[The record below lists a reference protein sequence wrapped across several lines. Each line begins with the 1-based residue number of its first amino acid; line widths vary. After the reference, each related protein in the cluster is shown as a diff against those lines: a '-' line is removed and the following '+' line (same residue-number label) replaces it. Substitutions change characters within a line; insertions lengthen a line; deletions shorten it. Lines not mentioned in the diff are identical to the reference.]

1 MSTRHRTIGRRS
13 LARLG
18 LALPL
23 AAVLLAVLAGPAAA
37 HGVGVGL
44 RPTNYLTTVT
54 AITPALP
61 ALDVRILE
69 AGDKIELTNRT
80 GQEVVVL
87 GYNSEPY
94 LRIGPAG
101 VYRNERSPTTYQNR
115 FSTPPKASQIPPD
128 LSPSATP
135 EWRRI
140 GPGPTAVWHDHR
152 SHREGLETP
161 PEVRQAPGRRHV
173 VVPNWQ
179 IPVRQGSRTFI
190 ISGTITWVPG
200 PSPWP
205 WVLGAVLLCAG
216 VILASHTRRW
226 REALVAAT
234 SAAVVADVLHT
245 AGSWIASTASSAVK
259 TYGMSVSAAAWVV
272 GALAVVRL
280 LRGRDEAA
288 RPYLLLAG
296 VFLLL
301 AGGVLDLPTLGR
313 SQLPSALGP
322 TATRAVVTVVLG
334 LGAGIVFVALRGLPE
349 PPRRRAGS
357 GRPHPGAARRPPQR
371 PPQRR

>member
-1 MSTRHRTIGRRS
+1 MSTRRRTVGRGS
-13 LARLG
+13 LARLS

-23 AAVLLAVLAGPAAA
+23 AAVLVAVPAGPAAA

-54 AITPALP
+54 AITPPLP
-61 ALDVRILE
+61 GLGVRILE
-69 AGDKIELTNRT
+69 AGDKIEVTNRT

-87 GYNSEPY
+87 GYNQEPY

-101 VYRNERSPTTYQNR
+101 VYRNERSPTTYQNQ
-115 FSTPPKASQIPPD
+115 FSTPPKASQIPRD

-161 PEVRQAPGRRHV
+161 PEVRKAPGRRHV

-179 IPVRQGSRTFI
+179 LPIRQGPRTFI
-190 ISGTITWVPG
+190 VSGSITWVPG

-205 WVLGAVLLCAG
+205 WVLAAALLCAG
-216 VILASHTRRW
+216 VVLASRTRRW

-234 SAAVVADVLHT
+234 AAAVVADVLHT
-245 AGSWIASTASSAVK
+245 AGSWIASTASGAVK
-259 TYGMSVSAAAWVV
+259 AYGMSVSVAAWVV

-280 LRGRDEAA
+280 LRGRDEPA
-288 RPYLLLAG
+288 RTYLLLAG

-334 LGAGIVFVALRGLPE
+334 LGAGIVVVALRGLPR
-349 PPRRRAGS
+349 PVRRRA
-357 GRPHPGAARRPPQR
+357 GAARRPPQR
-371 PPQRR
+371 SPQQR